1 MSDPAADRHGEASAV
16 SRSAAAESA
25 GFVQAIAVFAKPR
38 SAPLSTVGFDGVRAV
53 GRLVFRHRGVPGTGT
68 WTHEEKKMTTSTS
81 TVAAKAA
88 DMQGKVTTFDAV
100 VIGAG
105 VAGMYQLYRLRQQG
119 LNVVAIE
126 AGSAV
131 GGTWYWNR

>member
-1 MSDPAADRHGEASAV
+1 
-16 SRSAAAESA
+16 
-25 GFVQAIAVFAKPR
+25 
-38 SAPLSTVGFDGVRAV
+38 
-53 GRLVFRHRGVPGTGT
+53 
-68 WTHEEKKMTTSTS
+68 MTTSTS
-81 TVAAKAA
+81 TAAAKAA
-88 DMQGKVTTFDAV
+88 DMQGKATTFDAV

-131 GGTWYWNR
+131 GGIWYWNR